1 MRMRRI
7 AVSGAVVL
15 GLVACS
21 GDNSSVTEIEN
32 PPQEVV
38 SIYDLGKCT
47 DSRRGEVIFVEED
60 EQEYLCY
67 SGKWIPESEWGA
79 SRKKGSSSSEKNASS
94 EKAKSSSSV
103 KSGSS
108 SSKDKSSSSADSSS
122 AKSSSGKA
130 PDSSSV
136 ESSSSNPSGNENEFV
151 DSRDGTSYKITK
163 IGSQTWFAE
172 NVRYKGDDV
181 TVYCHSDKSENCDKY
196 AMLYG
201 WDDAKKACPPGSHL
215 PTIEELRELMD
226 FVGEDSSA
234 VVLMADTGWTRD
246 DGFLGTDEYGFAMLP
261 GSYKAGKKSYGSS
274 LGWSAQMWT
283 ASDSAGLVFA
293 AYFGWNLPYIS
304 IGAYDLADGWG
315 MSVRCITGEPKPSSS
330 SSAKSSSSSVKSSS
344 SSVKSSSSSAKSSS
358 SSVKSSSSSAK
369 SSSSSVKSSSSSAK
383 SSSSSVKSSSSSAES
398 SSSSVK
404 SSSSSVKSSSSEKS
418 SWKFLNP
425 SISYGEMID
434 NRDGQVYKT
443 VVIDNHTWMAENL
456 NFETANSYCYNDTA
470 KYCATYGRMYTW
482 SAAQNACP
490 EGWHLPSYDEV
501 YILTGPD
508 LSGYTRTADQLRS
521 KVGWIPLNGDDTPGL
536 DTYGFSASPGGRRIA
551 SGQYDALGT
560 EVGYWFY
567 IESSDYI
574 IYDWVM
580 EFHQDDRY
588 SMLKREN
595 EGWAYSIR
603 CIKNDN

>member
-21 GDNSSVTEIEN
+21 GDNSSVTEFEN
-32 PPQEVV
+32 PPHEVV

-60 EQEYLCY
+60 EEEYLCY

-79 SRKKGSSSSEKNASS
+79 SRKNGSSSS

-215 PTIEELRELMD
+215 PTIEELRELMA

-246 DGFLGTDEYGFAMLP
+246 DGYLGTDKYGFAMLP
-261 GSYKAGKKSYGSS
+261 GSYKASGGYGSS
-274 LGWSAQMWT
+274 LGWCTNMWT
-283 ASDSAGLVFA
+283 ASDSAGLVYA
-293 AYFGWNLPYIS
+293 VYLGWNLPYAS
-304 IGAYDLADGWG
+304 IGLYDLAEGWG
-315 MSVRCITGEPKPSSS
+315 MAVRCIEGEAKLSSS
-330 SSAKSSSSSVKSSS
+330 SSAKSSSSSIKSSS
-344 SSVKSSSSSAKSSS
+344 SSQVSSSSST
-358 SSVKSSSSSAK
+358 SVKSS
-369 SSSSSVKSSSSSAK
+369 
-383 SSSSSVKSSSSSAES
+383 
-398 SSSSVK
+398 
-404 SSSSSVKSSSSEKS
+404 
-418 SWKFLNP
+418 WQFLNP
-425 SISYGEMID
+425 SISYGEMTD
-434 NRDGQVYKT
+434 SRDGQVYKT
-443 VVIDNHTWMAENL
+443 IVVDNITWMAENL
-456 NFETANSYCYNDTA
+456 NFESANSYCYNDSS

-482 SAAQNACP
+482 SAALKACP
-490 EGWHLPSYDEV
+490 DGWHLPSYDEA
-501 YILTGPD
+501 YALTGPD
-508 LSGYTRTADQLRS
+508 LNGQTKGGDKLRS
-521 KVGWIPLNGDDTPGL
+521 MVGWNEEGRPGL
-536 DTYGFSASPGGRRIA
+536 DTYGFSASPGGRRIS
-551 SGQYDALGT
+551 SGQYYALGT
-560 EVGYWFY
+560 EVGYWF
-567 IESSDYI
+567 IVEDGDI

-580 EFHQDDRY
+580 EFHHDSPN
-588 SMLKREN
+588 SMLTREN
-595 EGWAYSIR
+595 EDWAYSVR
-603 CIKNDN
+603 CVKNAK